1 MADEQRRNEA
11 MKDIRSRTGRLLCR
25 IDPDRDILEF
35 KDKGQVETVDLQRYR
50 RGEASEKR

>member
-1 MADEQRRNEA
+1 MRQEEQRNQS

-35 KDKGQVETVDLQRYR
+35 RDKGQIETVDLQRYR